1 MKTTYLFYTDE
12 GYTISPNDKDVE
24 NFQILGFEEGVDK
37 EDALRNL
44 HKSNTW
50 IRESGFKDE
59 NIICR
64 IVSSYRV

>member
-44 HKSNTW
+44 HKSNMW
-50 IRESGFKDE
+50 R
-59 NIICR
+59 R
-64 IVSSYRV
+64 